1 VIAPGEAIAEVEFDL
16 ERAFRAYYGRVARII
31 ARVVRDRGRA
41 EELAVEVLLKR
52 WRTQRAQGEY
62 AEAWLYRAAVRTGLN
77 ELRRQ
82 TRQTRYERLLGFG
95 RRFRNHTTKLFEKHG
110 MTNVAYWVPQ
120 DAPASQN
127 TLIYVISHATRE
139 AAKKN
144 WAEFGSVGLRACLL
158 VGMESWQFW
167 HQPERWR
174 CGTLRTGCAEYK
186 MRWFVYIEYKKGT
199 VLLKPDVYQNL
210 LLINM
215 GFDQVVRS
223 IVALRKHHQF
233 HANYARRRNRCR
245 LVEGA
250 TPFGTLRILR

>member
-1 VIAPGEAIAEVEFDL
+1 
-16 ERAFRAYYGRVARII
+16 
-31 ARVVRDRGRA
+31 
-41 EELAVEVLLKR
+41 
-52 WRTQRAQGEY
+52 
-62 AEAWLYRAAVRTGLN
+62 LN

-167 HQPERWR
+167 HQPERWG

-233 HANYARRRNRCR
+233 HAGELSRYRRLSIETRASLNSYLTSIIESNETDEAGRR
-245 LVEGA
+245 SHKRRVQEKKDESSPG
-250 TPFGTLRILR
+250 